1 MTGRF
6 YKSLLIAVIIF
17 CSNKSFSQ
25 TIPYPY
31 PVHYFSINA
40 DGQNLQMAYMDVRP
54 QNTNGSSVILFHG
67 KNFNG
72 FYWGNVIKAL
82 ANAGFRVIAPDQVG
96 WGKSTKPN
104 MKYTFEILARN
115 NKLLLDSLGI
125 NQVNVIGHSMGG
137 ILAARFS
144 LMYPQLVTKLIL
156 EDPLGLEDYKKFIPM
171 QTIEA
176 LYKNEL
182 KGTYS
187 SYKKYQQSYYPV
199 WKPGYE
205 IYVKVQAE
213 PLQQKDFA
221 SVAYVNALTWQMIYE
236 QPVFYEFKDLSMP
249 VLLIVGEKDRTILGK
264 KLLYKDQQPRHG
276 NFPILAKNA
285 ASQMKNGQVI
295 VVPGVGHIPHIQTP
309 EIFNSEIIKFLEESH
324 NTSK

>member
-1 MTGRF
+1 MKSWL
-6 YKSLLIAVIIF
+6 YKLFCTTLIVLCIGS
-17 CSNKSFSQ
+17 CFSQ
-25 TIPYPY
+25 DIAYPY

-40 DGQNLQMAYMDVRP
+40 DGQKLQMAYMDVKP
-54 QNTNGSSVILFHG
+54 EKANGSSVILFHG

-72 FYWGNVIKAL
+72 FYWGKVIAAL
-82 ANAGFRVIAPDQVG
+82 ANAGYRVIAPDQIG

-115 NKLLLDSLGI
+115 NKLLLDSLSI
-125 NQVNVIGHSMGG
+125 QHINVIGHSMGG
-137 ILAARFS
+137 MLATRFS

-171 QTIEA
+171 QTIES
-176 LYKNEL
+176 LYKKEL
-182 KGTYS
+182 KATYA

-199 WKPGYE
+199 WKPEYE

-213 PLQQKDFA
+213 PLHQKDFS

-236 QPVFYEFKDLSMP
+236 QPVLYEFKNLSIP

-264 KLLYKDQQPRHG
+264 NLLNKNQQTLHG
-276 NFPILAKNA
+276 NFPLLAKKA
-285 ASQMKNGQVI
+285 AAEMKNARVV
-295 VVPGVGHIPHIQTP
+295 VVPGVGHIPHIQKT
-309 EIFNSEIIKFLEESH
+309 EVFNKDAIKFLEEAD
-324 NTSK
+324 NLMQ